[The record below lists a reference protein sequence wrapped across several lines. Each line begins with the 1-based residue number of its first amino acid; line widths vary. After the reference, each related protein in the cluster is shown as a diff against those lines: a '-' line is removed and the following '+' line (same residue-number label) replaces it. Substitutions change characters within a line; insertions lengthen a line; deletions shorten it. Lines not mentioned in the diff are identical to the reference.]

1 MQYWKLPGEAVEPR
15 SLDVSRTRQDK
26 VTGDLINQSWQ
37 LPTSREGWSWWPSQ
51 PSSNQYFCDC
61 VFATGLPATL
71 QRSEQWATPSMA
83 YQALCLRVIQVMTFV
98 WTLALLMQLCHFWL
112 CFSNVLCGSTNC
124 WRLLCW
130 TEDGIYTLAEQ
141 GKQLWL
147 PFTVSYK
154 PQCSRAS
161 GLHQVIS
168 IIGPVPPPRK
178 QERARLRGASIPAW
192 LLPSPPG
199 HGACTSTLCTP
210 LCTASKGLGDYMKP
224 NVQVCF
230 VGWFGQHNSPCL
242 GKAIRWQRS
251 KQEMNHQ
258 FSARISKQYLRYN
271 RYTI

>member
-1 MQYWKLPGEAVEPR
+1 M
-15 SLDVSRTRQDK
+15 
-26 VTGDLINQSWQ
+26 
-37 LPTSREGWSWWPSQ
+37 
-51 PSSNQYFCDC
+51 
-61 VFATGLPATL
+61 TL
-71 QRSEQWATPSMA
+71 A
-83 YQALCLRVIQVMTFV
+83 

-168 IIGPVPPPRK
+168 IIGLVPPPRE
-178 QERARLRGASIPAW
+178 QERARLHGASIPAW

-199 HGACTSTLCTP
+199 HGACTRTLCTP

-230 VGWFGQHNSPCL
+230 VGWFGQHNSLCL

-258 FSARISKQYLRYN
+258 FSARISNSICATTNTPFNFAWEAAYKINNNNQNILCFHLWRDTNVHFRLPRYCLHCVVYCN
-271 RYTI
+271 TQCLTLSD